1 MTMRTPSF
9 PIRYRTALIVV
20 ITLVVGLFLGRALFG
35 GADSPAPKSAHEGHN
50 MKDQIWT
57 CSMHPQIRMNEPG
70 QCPICGMDLIPAA
83 SGDAEMDP
91 MTVGLTEH
99 AMKLANVQ
107 TMIVGTG
114 GGTGNVRLTG
124 KVVPDERRV
133 FSQATHV
140 AGRVEELLVNY
151 TGETVLKG
159 QELARV
165 YSPELVTAQEE
176 LLQAAR
182 VREVQPSLYAAARE
196 KLRNWKLTETQI
208 DGVIA
213 ANATS
218 GTVSILA
225 DVSGV
230 VVEKRADL
238 GDYLDRGE
246 VLYEV
251 ADLSNLWVQ
260 FDLYESDLAAMHI
273 GDTVRYTVRSVPGK
287 IFKGRITFI
296 DPVVDPATR
305 VARARV
311 EVSDP
316 EGVLKPGMFAIGT
329 AKAKHRHGD
338 ADALVVPRTAVL
350 WTGPRSVVYVSV
362 GEGQFRM
369 REVVLGAAMGDD
381 VMIASGLE
389 AGEEIVV
396 NGTFTVDAA
405 AQLNGTPSMM
415 SPQGGPMPKGH
426 DHGAMK

>member
-1 MTMRTPSF
+1 MKIPAFIS
-9 PIRYRTALIVV
+9 RYRMVFIIGV
-20 ITLVVGLFLGRALFG
+20 TLVVGLFLGRVFFG
-35 GADSPAPKSAHEGHN
+35 GGASDTSMANHEGHGE
-50 MKDQIWT
+50 KGQIWT

-83 SGDAEMDP
+83 SSEMDMDP
-91 MTVGLTEH
+91 MTIHLTEH

-107 TMIVGTG
+107 TMVVGMG
-114 GGTGNVRLTG
+114 GGTGSLRLTG

-133 FSQATHV
+133 YAQASHV
-140 AGRVEELLVNY
+140 AGRVEELLVNF
-151 TGETVLKG
+151 TGESVHKG
-159 QELARV
+159 QMLARV
-165 YSPELVTAQEE
+165 FAPELVTAQEE
-176 LLQAAR
+176 LLQAYR
-182 VREVQPSLYAAARE
+182 VREAQPNLYAAARE
-196 KLRNWKLTETQI
+196 KLRNWKLSDDQI
-208 DGVIA
+208 DAVITAGKASGVVA
-213 ANATS
+213 
-218 GTVSILA
+218 ILA
-225 DVSGV
+225 DVTGV

-238 GDYLDRGE
+238 GDYLKRGD

-251 ADLSNLWVQ
+251 ADLSQLWVM
-260 FDLYESDLAAMHI
+260 FDLYESDLANTRK
-273 GDTVRYTVRSVPGK
+273 GDTIQFTVRSLPGK
-287 IFKGRITFI
+287 TYKGRIAFI

-305 VARARV
+305 VAHARV

-316 EGVLKPGMFAIGT
+316 DGALKPGMFAIGT

-338 ADALVVPRTAVL
+338 AEALVVPRTAVL
-350 WTGPRSVVYVSV
+350 WTGPRSVVYVSA

-396 NGTFTVDAA
+396 NGTFIVDAA

>member
-1 MTMRTPSF
+1 MKIPASLS
-9 PIRYRTALIVV
+9 RYRTTLIVV

-35 GADSPAPKSAHEGHN
+35 GAASPAPMSGHEDHD

-57 CSMHPQIRMNEPG
+57 CSMHPQIRMKQPG
-70 QCPICGMDLIPAA
+70 QCPICGMDLIPAT

-99 AMKLANVQ
+99 AMKLANVR
-107 TMIVGTG
+107 TMIVGMG

-133 FSQATHV
+133 YSQATHV

-151 TGETVLKG
+151 TGETVFQG

-196 KLRNWKLTETQI
+196 KLRNWKLTDAQI
-208 DGVIA
+208 EAVIA

-218 GTVSILA
+218 GVVPILA

-230 VVEKRADL
+230 VVQKRADL
-238 GDYLDRGE
+238 GDYLKRGE
-246 VLYEV
+246 VLYAV
-251 ADLSNLWVQ
+251 ADLSKLWVQ

-311 EVSDP
+311 EVADGS
-316 EGVLKPGMFAIGT
+316 LKPGMFAIGMVQ
-329 AKAKHRHGD
+329 ARHGH
-338 ADALVVPRTAVL
+338 ATALLVPRSAVL
-350 WTGPRSVVYVSV
+350 WTGPRSVVYVKE
-362 GEGQFRM
+362 GEGRFRM
-369 REVVLGAAMGDD
+369 REVVLGAAMGND

-396 NGTFTVDAA
+396 NGTFIVDAA

-426 DHGAMK
+426 DHGAVK

>member
-1 MTMRTPSF
+1 MKIPASLS
-9 PIRYRTALIVV
+9 RYRTTLIVV

-35 GADSPAPKSAHEGHN
+35 GAASPAPMSEREGHD

-57 CSMHPQIRMNEPG
+57 CSMHPQIRMKQPG

-99 AMKLANVQ
+99 AMKLANVR
-107 TMIVGTG
+107 TMIVGMG

-133 FSQATHV
+133 YSQATHV

-151 TGETVLKG
+151 TGETVFQG

-196 KLRNWKLTETQI
+196 KLRNWKLTDAQI
-208 DGVIA
+208 EAVIA

-218 GTVSILA
+218 GVVPILA

-230 VVEKRADL
+230 VVQKRADL
-238 GDYLDRGE
+238 GDYLKRGE
-246 VLYEV
+246 VLYAV
-251 ADLSNLWVQ
+251 ADLSKLWVQ

-311 EVSDP
+311 EVADGS
-316 EGVLKPGMFAIGT
+316 LKPGMFAIGMVQ
-329 AKAKHRHGD
+329 ARHGH
-338 ADALVVPRTAVL
+338 ATALLVPRSAVL
-350 WTGPRSVVYVSV
+350 WTGPRSVVYVKE
-362 GEGQFRM
+362 GEGRFRM
-369 REVVLGAAMGDD
+369 REVVLGAAMGND

>member
-1 MTMRTPSF
+1 MKIPASLS
-9 PIRYRTALIVV
+9 RYRTTLIVV

-35 GADSPAPKSAHEGHN
+35 GAASPAPMSEREGHD

-57 CSMHPQIRMNEPG
+57 CSMHPQIRMKQPG

-99 AMKLANVQ
+99 AMKLANVR
-107 TMIVGTG
+107 TMIVGMG

-133 FSQATHV
+133 YSQATHV

-151 TGETVLKG
+151 TGETVFQG

-196 KLRNWKLTETQI
+196 KLRNWKLTDAQI
-208 DGVIA
+208 EAVIA

-218 GTVSILA
+218 GVVPILA

-230 VVEKRADL
+230 VVQKRADL
-238 GDYLDRGE
+238 GDYLKRGE
-246 VLYEV
+246 VLYAV
-251 ADLSNLWVQ
+251 ADLSKLWVQ

-273 GDTVRYTVRSVPGK
+273 GDTMRYTVRSVPGK
-287 IFKGRITFI
+287 TFKGRITFI
-296 DPVVDPATR
+296 DPVVDPAT
-305 VARARV
+305 AR
-311 EVSDP
+311 
-316 EGVLKPGMFAIGT
+316 GT
-329 AKAKHRHGD
+329 C
-338 ADALVVPRTAVL
+338 PR
-350 WTGPRSVVYVSV
+350 G
-362 GEGQFRM
+362 
-369 REVVLGAAMGDD
+369 
-381 VMIASGLE
+381 SGRW
-389 AGEEIVV
+389 
-396 NGTFTVDAA
+396 
-405 AQLNGTPSMM
+405 QP
-415 SPQGGPMPKGH
+415 
-426 DHGAMK
+426 

>member
-1 MTMRTPSF
+1 MKIPASLS
-9 PIRYRTALIVV
+9 RYRTTLIVV

-35 GADSPAPKSAHEGHN
+35 GAASPAPMSEREGHD

-57 CSMHPQIRMNEPG
+57 CSMHPQIRMKQPG

-99 AMKLANVQ
+99 AMKLANVR
-107 TMIVGTG
+107 TMIVGMG

-133 FSQATHV
+133 YSQATHV

-151 TGETVLKG
+151 TGETVFQG

-196 KLRNWKLTETQI
+196 KLRNWKLTDAQI
-208 DGVIA
+208 EAVIA

-218 GTVSILA
+218 GVVPILA

-230 VVEKRADL
+230 VVQKRADL
-238 GDYLDRGE
+238 GDYLKRGE
-246 VLYEV
+246 VLYAV
-251 ADLSNLWVQ
+251 ADLSKLWVQ

-311 EVSDP
+311 ELADGS
-316 EGVLKPGMFAIGT
+316 LKPGMFAIGMVQ
-329 AKAKHRHGD
+329 ARHGH
-338 ADALVVPRTAVL
+338 ATALLVPRSAVL
-350 WTGPRSVVYVSV
+350 WTGPRSVVYVKE
-362 GEGQFRM
+362 GEGRFRM
-369 REVVLGAAMGDD
+369 REVVLGAAMGDEL
-381 VMIASGLE
+381 MIASGLA

-396 NGTFTVDAA
+396 NGAFSVDAA
-405 AQLNGTPSMM
+405 AQLNGVPSMM

-426 DHGAMK
+426 DHGAVK

>member
-1 MTMRTPSF
+1 MKIPASLS
-9 PIRYRTALIVV
+9 RYRTTLIVV

-35 GADSPAPKSAHEGHN
+35 GAASPAPMSEREGHD

-57 CSMHPQIRMNEPG
+57 CSMHPQIRMKQPG

-99 AMKLANVQ
+99 AMKLANVR
-107 TMIVGTG
+107 TMIVGMG

-133 FSQATHV
+133 YSQATHV

-151 TGETVLKG
+151 TGETVFQG

-196 KLRNWKLTETQI
+196 KLRNWKLTDAQI
-208 DGVIA
+208 EAVIA

-218 GTVSILA
+218 GVVPILA

-230 VVEKRADL
+230 VVQKRADL
-238 GDYLDRGE
+238 GDYLKRGE
-246 VLYEV
+246 VLYAV
-251 ADLSNLWVQ
+251 ADLSKLWVQ

-311 EVSDP
+311 EVADGS
-316 EGVLKPGMFAIGT
+316 LKPGMFAIGMVQ
-329 AKAKHRHGD
+329 ARHGH
-338 ADALVVPRTAVL
+338 ATALLVPRSAVL
-350 WTGPRSVVYVSV
+350 WTGPRSVVYVKE
-362 GEGQFRM
+362 GEGRFRM
-369 REVVLGAAMGDD
+369 REVVLGAAMGND

-389 AGEEIVV
+389 ADDEIVV
-396 NGTFTVDAA
+396 NGTFIVDAA

>member
-1 MTMRTPSF
+1 MKIPASLS
-9 PIRYRTALIVV
+9 RYRTTLIVV

-35 GADSPAPKSAHEGHN
+35 GAASPAPMSEREGHD

-57 CSMHPQIRMNEPG
+57 CSMHPQIRMKQPG

-99 AMKLANVQ
+99 AMKLANVR
-107 TMIVGTG
+107 TMIVGMG

-133 FSQATHV
+133 YSQATHV

-151 TGETVLKG
+151 TGETVFQG

-196 KLRNWKLTETQI
+196 KLRNWKLTDAQI
-208 DGVIA
+208 EAVIA

-218 GTVSILA
+218 GVVPILA

-230 VVEKRADL
+230 VVQKRADL
-238 GDYLDRGE
+238 GDYLKRGE
-246 VLYEV
+246 VLYAV
-251 ADLSNLWVQ
+251 ADLSKLWVQ

-311 EVSDP
+311 EVADGS
-316 EGVLKPGMFAIGT
+316 LKPGMFAIGMVQ
-329 AKAKHRHGD
+329 ARHGH
-338 ADALVVPRTAVL
+338 ATALLVPRSAVL
-350 WTGPRSVVYVSV
+350 WTGPRSVVYVKE
-362 GEGQFRM
+362 GEGRFRM
-369 REVVLGAAMGDD
+369 REVVLGAAMGND

-396 NGTFTVDAA
+396 NGTFIVDAA

-426 DHGAMK
+426 DHGAVK